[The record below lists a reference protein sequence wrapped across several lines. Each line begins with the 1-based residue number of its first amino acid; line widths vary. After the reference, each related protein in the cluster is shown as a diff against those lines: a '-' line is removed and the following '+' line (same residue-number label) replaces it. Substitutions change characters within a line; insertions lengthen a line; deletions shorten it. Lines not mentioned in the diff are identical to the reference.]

1 MLMRVN
7 GVEIILNNTCTLKEF
22 LEQQGYVIERIAVE
36 KNGQIVSKALYE
48 TELLKENDKLE
59 IVSFVGGG

>member
-1 MLMRVN
+1 MRVN
-7 GVEIILNNTCTLKEF
+7 GVEIALNGTCTLKEF

-36 KNGQIVSKALYE
+36 KNGRIISKTLYE
-48 TELLKENDKLE
+48 TEFLKEDDVLE